1 VSNGSTTRKPFT
13 AELRR
18 RQLRHGGDPVGEGAK
33 GGAPSPDIS
42 ALSADLRA
50 QHDAVLGAIRS
61 LREDLGRAA
70 SVSDSVVDEFKK
82 EINEAAALKSQLQEM
97 SEAIDETKREIVALK
112 PLNEEDDRI
121 LAVSNELDQVVATM
135 EQATENIIEAAESI
149 DEQAGSMRAQAADES
164 EIQRAEELSDI
175 VVRIFEACNFQ
186 DLTGQRITKVV
197 NTLKFIEERVNK
209 MMDIWGGESVFAGV
223 SPDQDAH
230 ADDDAR
236 LLNGPQDESTKIN
249 QDQIDALFD

>member
-1 VSNGSTTRKPFT
+1 
-13 AELRR
+13 
-18 RQLRHGGDPVGEGAK
+18 
-33 GGAPSPDIS
+33 
-42 ALSADLRA
+42 
-50 QHDAVLGAIRS
+50 
-61 LREDLGRAA
+61 
-70 SVSDSVVDEFKK
+70 
-82 EINEAAALKSQLQEM
+82 M

-223 SPDQDAH
+223 SSDQDAH
-230 ADDDAR
+230 ADDDSR
-236 LLNGPQDESTKIN
+236 LHNGPQDESTKIN
-249 QDQIDALFD
+249 QDQIDARFD